1 MTSSWYEKFD
11 GWDLD
16 QLFKEITPIPCFY
29 QNDAHLLTVGHCIA
43 KQISLSENIVG
54 IYNPENSMP
63 GITLIF
69 NASLLEGQN
78 ALAGEAKYLPG
89 FIDKGAPKKYSRN
102 WWPLSALVPFL

>member
-1 MTSSWYEKFD
+1 MKSLMDGILTSYSRR
-11 GWDLD
+11 LR
-16 QLFKEITPIPCFY
+16 LFLAFY

-89 FIDKGAPKKYSRN
+89 FIDKGAPKVLKN
-102 WWPLSALVPFL
+102 WWPAYLL